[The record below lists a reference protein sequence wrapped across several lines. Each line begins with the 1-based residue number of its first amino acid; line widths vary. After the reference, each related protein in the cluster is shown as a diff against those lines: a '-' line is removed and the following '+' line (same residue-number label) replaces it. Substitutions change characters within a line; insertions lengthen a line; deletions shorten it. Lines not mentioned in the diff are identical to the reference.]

1 MLGNLP
7 PWLRSKVN
15 STQLAVIVKKSFIN
29 KYKMHSILKP
39 LVDDVKKTG
48 KSRIMNVIYIL
59 LTQDTFKINT

>member
-7 PWLRSKVN
+7 PWLRSQVN

-39 LVDDVKKTG
+39 LVDDVKKLV
-48 KSRIMNVIYIL
+48 RVEL
-59 LTQDTFKINT
+59 